1 MMAPDSIM
9 ERFSQGRL
17 LFDGAM
23 GSMLIGHGL
32 ATGWPPEEWNASR
45 PDVVAGVH
53 RAYLAAG
60 AEVLESNTFGAT
72 AGRLAAHGLAD
83 DAVALNAAAVRLTRE
98 AIAAHERRAPAN
110 RCRFVAFS
118 MGPSGKMLP
127 PVGSAD
133 QTQIRDEFL
142 EQLRSVSTTVGPDL
156 VLVETML
163 DLREA
168 LIALDVSK
176 NTVDVPVAV
185 SLTYNRNPR
194 GFFTVMGDEASA
206 ATKQLEAAGADVI
219 AANCSIS
226 SQDMLDLARLLKN
239 STSLPVLC
247 QPNAGNPGVRDGM
260 PVYEQTA
267 QEFAKHALELLDLGV
282 EAVGGCCGTTPEF
295 IRHVS
300 DALGPRRGGACA

>member
-1 MMAPDSIM
+1 MAPIPIL
-9 ERFSQGRL
+9 ERFAQGRL

-32 ATGWPPEEWNASR
+32 ETGRPPEEWNASR
-45 PDVVAGVH
+45 SDVVAAVH
-53 RAYLAAG
+53 QAYLEAG

-72 AGRLAAHGLAD
+72 PNRLAAHGLAA
-83 DAVALNAAAVRLTRE
+83 DAGVLNAAAVRLARE
-98 AIAAHERRAPAN
+98 AIAAHERRAPAK
-110 RCRFVAFS
+110 RPRFVAFA
-118 MGPSGKMLP
+118 MGPSGKMFP

-133 QTQIRDEFL
+133 RTQVRDEFV
-142 EQLRSVSTTVGPDL
+142 EQLRCAGRPDL

-168 LIALDVSK
+168 LIALELAK
-176 NTVDVPVAV
+176 NTVDIPVAV

-206 ATKQLEAAGADVI
+206 STKQLEAAGADVI
-219 AANCSIS
+219 GANCSIS
-226 SQDMLDLARLLKN
+226 SRDMLDLARLLKDN
-239 STSLPVLC
+239 TSLPVLC

-267 QEFAKHALELLDLGV
+267 PEFARHAVELLDLGV

-295 IRHVS
+295 IRQVS
-300 DALGPRRGGACA
+300 DALASRGAGGRV